1 MRGPLFFVI
10 LNALF
15 ILFIQSLLMQDGPP
29 QNSKLQVFIAGG
41 DEERRRIYR
50 FRYRVKVA
58 ELGDDPPHADH
69 GAKQL
74 SDPLDK
80 SAMQLYVAPS
90 AGAEIVAAARL
101 NTGLADKGLSGITE
115 LEGFG
120 AFREFGVAAMSL
132 SGQLV
137 IAPKWARSKAASLA
151 LSAIYKLAR
160 QNGSRFDFSQCSPA
174 LVPLYQRLGY
184 RRFRENFMDDDLG
197 YQVPVVL
204 VTEDYPHLSLVKSP
218 LTQIAGGMSNPPETG
233 NWFARTFPAYA
244 RAPVEAAMADDEFWH
259 FLARKL
265 NQAPTAGIPL
275 LEGLSYPEAMSFI
288 RAGSV
293 LHCRKNMPIVKTG
306 QMGRE
311 MFVILS
317 GGARVLAGPGKAEV
331 ARLKR
336 GDIFGE
342 LAYLSEVPRTADVVT
357 TDETELLVLSQEI
370 VRRIM
375 EKMPVIAA
383 RVLFNLSLILC
394 ARLEQSTRNLV
405 TATSQP
411 PIDDEAEAPRQGSV
425 TGRARKR

>member
-1 MRGPLFFVI
+1 M
-10 LNALF
+10 
-15 ILFIQSLLMQDGPP
+15 FIQSLPMQDGAS

-50 FRYRVKVA
+50 FRYRVKV
-58 ELGDDPPHADH
+58 EDLGDDPPYADH
-69 GAKQL
+69 GVKQIC
-74 SDPLDK
+74 DPIDK
-80 SAMQLYVAPS
+80 SALLIYVAPS
-90 AGAEIVAAARL
+90 GGTEIAAAARL
-101 NTGLADKGLSGITE
+101 ITGLADKNLFGLAE

-120 AFREFGVAAMSL
+120 AFRAYGIESMSL

-137 IAPKWARSKAASLA
+137 IAPKWTASKAASLA

-184 RRFRENFMDDDLG
+184 RRFRENFMDNDLG
-197 YQVPVVL
+197 YQVPLVL

-218 LTQIAGGMSNPPETG
+218 LTQIAGGMRNPPETG
-233 NWFARTFPAYA
+233 NWFSRTFPAYA

-342 LAYLSEVPRTADVVT
+342 LAYLTEVPRTADVVT

-375 EKMPVIAA
+375 DKMPVIAA

-411 PIDDEAEAPRQGSV
+411 PIEDVAQAHPPVSV
-425 TGRARKR
+425 TGRARKS